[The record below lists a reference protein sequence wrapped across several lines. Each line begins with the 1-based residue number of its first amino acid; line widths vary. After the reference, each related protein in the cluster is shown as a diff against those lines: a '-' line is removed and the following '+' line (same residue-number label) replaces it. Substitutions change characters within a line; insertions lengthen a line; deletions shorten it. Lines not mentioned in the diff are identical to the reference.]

1 MKKSSIISFSKEA
14 IESMGEKCALLA
26 KTEML
31 TAHQRSVLERL
42 K

>member
-14 IESMGEKCALLA
+14 IKILGEDCAILA
-26 KTEML
+26 KTEGL
-31 TAHQRSVLERL
+31 SAHQKSVLERL